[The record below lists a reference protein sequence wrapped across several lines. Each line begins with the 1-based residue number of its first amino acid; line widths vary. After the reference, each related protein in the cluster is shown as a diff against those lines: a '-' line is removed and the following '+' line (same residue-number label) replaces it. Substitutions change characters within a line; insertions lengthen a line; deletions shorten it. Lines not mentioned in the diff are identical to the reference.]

1 MHVFFGVVKLG
12 FFLLL
17 RIPSLPLF
25 STYTK
30 NRCWLRSKKMGPR
43 RIIFRKYQEKQRQ
56 LYSKREKL
64 KPPSMPNWLGPGAF
78 LFSPGGLSVR
88 IAVCYVYP
96 GLGFVYV
103 VLTCNFFFSSR
114 LMRYFS
120 ARSIIRMICSFLR
133 SSLVRACPF
142 CSDCYTNFLPIS
154 ALFSQLTDSRF
165 ALSLCYVVGACARV
179 LLAYLIIV
187 NNLEVA

>member
-1 MHVFFGVVKLG
+1 MYYERG
-12 FFLLL
+12 
-17 RIPSLPLF
+17 
-25 STYTK
+25 T
-30 NRCWLRSKKMGPR
+30 
-43 RIIFRKYQEKQRQ
+43 IFNIAMQWWIYQNSITVG
-56 LYSKREKL
+56 L
-64 KPPSMPNWLGPGAF
+64 F

-142 CSDCYTNFLPIS
+142 CSDCYTNFLPIL

-187 NNLEVA
+187 NNLEVAWRYHLSRYDLATSDRAANFNQGNWPAQIRIPPKNL